1 MNAAEVRPRG
11 RYVLCWLQQALRAR
25 DNPVIDAAIRL
36 GNDLGLPVLVY
47 HGLRDDY
54 PYASDRL
61 HRFILGASR
70 DLARDCRQRGLACV
84 QYVDRADARE
94 KGLVYRLAADSAAVF
109 VEDQPTFV
117 ARWQSDRVAART
129 EVAMFAVNAAC
140 LVPPAL
146 LGDGIGSTTAFR
158 RRHEAVRADW
168 VAIAD
173 LQAGI
178 AAYDGPLPF
187 TSDRLE
193 SCSDADLD
201 RLVENAAI
209 DHSLA
214 LSPDFPAGR
223 DGALTKLERLMDTV
237 LPTYATTRNDA
248 TKPVGASMLSPYLH
262 FGVIGRQEQVRRRTA
277 DMARVV
283 PLPGSR
289 ASLARTLRPR
299 LGMGPRNAGRSRF

>member
-1 MNAAEVRPRG
+1 MNAAEVRPTG

-47 HGLRDDY
+47 HGLREDF

-84 QYVDRADARE
+84 QHVDRDDARE

-168 VAIAD
+168 LATDD
-173 LQAGI
+173 LQADI
-178 AAYDGPLPF
+178 AAYDGPP
-187 TSDRLE
+187 
-193 SCSDADLD
+193 
-201 RLVENAAI
+201 
-209 DHSLA
+209 A
-214 LSPDFPAGR
+214 LHVRSSRILQRRRPGPAGR
-223 DGALTKLERLMDTV
+223 ERGDRSFACAQSG
-237 LPTYATTRNDA
+237 LP
-248 TKPVGASMLSPYLH
+248 
-262 FGVIGRQEQVRRRTA
+262 
-277 DMARVV
+277 
-283 PLPGSR
+283 
-289 ASLARTLRPR
+289 
-299 LGMGPRNAGRSRF
+299 GRSRGRAKQA

>member
-1 MNAAEVRPRG
+1 MSHPLPAALSSWSEAPRVRPINDATVRPEG

-36 GNDLGLPVLVY
+36 ANDLGLPVLVY
-47 HGLRDDY
+47 HGLREDY
-54 PYASDRL
+54 PYTSDRL
-61 HRFILGASR
+61 HRFILGASS
-70 DLARDCRQRGLACV
+70 DLAHECRERGIACV
-84 QYVDRADARE
+84 QHVDRADRRE
-94 KGLVYRLAADSAAVF
+94 KGLVYRLAADSAAVM

-158 RRHEAVRADW
+158 RKHEAVRADW
-168 VAIAD
+168 LATDD

-209 DHSLA
+209 DHSLV

-223 DGALTKLERLMDTV
+223 DGALTRSHLHGR
-237 LPTYATTRNDA
+237 RR
-248 TKPVGASMLSPYLH
+248 GARPH
-262 FGVIGRQEQVRRRTA
+262 QGVIIA
-277 DMARVV
+277 D
-283 PLPGSR
+283 S
-289 ASLARTLRPR
+289 
-299 LGMGPRNAGRSRF
+299 